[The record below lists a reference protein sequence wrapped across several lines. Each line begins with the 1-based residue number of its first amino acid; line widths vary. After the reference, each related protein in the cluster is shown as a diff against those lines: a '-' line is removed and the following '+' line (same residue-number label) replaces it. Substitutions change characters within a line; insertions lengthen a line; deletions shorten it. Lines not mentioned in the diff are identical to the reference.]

1 MKPKIVVD
9 ENLEP
14 EDDEDVLE
22 SSDDEIDLSVTTKSP
37 TPSSL
42 GSPAGPSSPCGSQE
56 PNELQMPKTP
66 VKDGLPIADGTLF
79 SAESPERGHMVPKRR
94 RIKSPSSTEAASSAN
109 TQNGQS
115 AGCSSPNGSSVPD
128 EIAKPAGTL
137 VKVGLPIPPGS
148 PGCGPIVLKR
158 RRIESPSSNETS
170 SPAKPQ
176 KGQLQPTGVAPP
188 NESSIPDGFVK
199 PKGTSSEVSIPIPS
213 GSPESGCI
221 ERVGNAVKVG
231 LPIPARS
238 PESGCIERVGNAVK
252 VGLPIPARSPECGS
266 IVPKRSKIAV
276 ELPPVTEAKS
286 LKGQMSFASPN
297 GTPVSAGFENPYMN
311 LQIQLSRF
319 CKAIYETPNP
329 VVASFPGNT
338 SFPPEYAE
346 PAKNPITAV
355 PRTPELIA
363 CPEKWKE
370 AQARIAQVSLQ
381 MKSHGT
387 KLEEIKSEVAHVLSL
402 IKCSLADNLEKPNG
416 DSVAFEPPIP
426 AGLREGLS
434 QLDTVATIES
444 SVPAAPKQVNGIVNA
459 VESPITI
466 GSSSPTAS
474 SDQNGF
480 SMKIRSQTRT
490 EASLPTGSINEAA
503 VASPI
508 QSSVPNGSEQVNES
522 SVPVVTLEVG
532 SNKSNGCPAAIGP
545 LISSTTMSFPAGSRK
560 RRAEQVAI
568 TSGYAQSDEQPMA
581 IETTMPAGVSLA
593 TKMAKAKST
602 NPNKFPTAAGSAFS
616 SVCAFS
622 NTVFGGW
629 KTVQSCLVNIASML
643 VFLPNDNSATSPFE
657 SSLPDEA
664 VSVPLPKPQP
674 SENGPESIDMEI
686 GEDDY

>member
-79 SAESPERGHMVPKRR
+79 SAESPEHSSMVPKRR
-94 RIKSPSSTEAASSAN
+94 RIESLKSTETASSAN
-109 TQNGQS
+109 KQNGRS
-115 AGCSSPNGSSVPD
+115 AGCSSSNGSSVPD
-128 EIAKPAGTL
+128 ELAKPMGTP
-137 VKVGLPIPPGS
+137 VKVGLPIPKRS
-148 PGCGPIVLKR
+148 PKCGPIVPKR
-158 RRIESPSSNETS
+158 RRIESPSSTETS
-170 SPAKPQ
+170 SSAKPQ

-213 GSPESGCI
+213 GSPECKSSPSEI
-221 ERVGNAVKVG
+221 SSSTKF
-231 LPIPARS
+231 PIPA
-238 PESGCIERVGNAVK
+238 GCIERVGNAVK

-286 LKGQMSFASPN
+286 QKGQMSFASPN

-363 CPEKWKE
+363 CPAKWKE

-522 SVPVVTLEVG
+522 SVPIVTLELV

-581 IETTMPAGVSLA
+581 IETTMPAGFS

-602 NPNKFPTAAGSAFS
+602 NPNKFPTAAGSPFS
-616 SVCAFS
+616 SVRAFS
-622 NTVFGGW
+622 NAFFGQW
-629 KTVQSCLVNIASML
+629 KRVQSCLVKFASML